1 MERSQSVSFR
11 LQSVVVEPR
20 GAGVEIALLGEA
32 EGLRG
37 GGAVGVARGGA
48 IAGHLEQ
55 VGADGVELVTV
66 GEARVGCEGGDELEA
81 GARAADHRDRDGV
94 VQRDD
99 GIVGTAA
106 IAAWS

>member
-1 MERSQSVSFR
+1 MRGSTRIAGRGSVPFR
-11 LQSVVVEPR
+11 LQVSK
-20 GAGVEIALLGEA
+20 
-32 EGLRG
+32 
-37 GGAVGVARGGA
+37 
-48 IAGHLEQ
+48 
-55 VGADGVELVTV
+55 
-66 GEARVGCEGGDELEA
+66 ARVGCEGGDELEA